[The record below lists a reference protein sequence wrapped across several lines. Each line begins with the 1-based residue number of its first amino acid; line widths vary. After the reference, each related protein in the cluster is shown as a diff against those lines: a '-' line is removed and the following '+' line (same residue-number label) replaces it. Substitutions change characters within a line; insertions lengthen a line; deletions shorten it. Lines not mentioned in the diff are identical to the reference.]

1 MDTINLQS
9 CVRTFKL
16 SFKNHPQNVLLPTPK
31 LHYGAIFQ
39 AAKTWQECFYTTV
52 LCTNT
57 KLTTSNP
64 QISVGL
70 MMMDSDTEQIIWVS
84 YACIKDDVMGKGEV
98 IV

>member
-1 MDTINLQS
+1 MALYFRQPKHG
-9 CVRTFKL
+9 R
-16 SFKNHPQNVLLPTPK
+16 NVFTL
-31 LHYGAIFQ
+31 
-39 AAKTWQECFYTTV
+39 

-70 MMMDSDTEQIIWVS
+70 MMMDSDPEQIIWVS